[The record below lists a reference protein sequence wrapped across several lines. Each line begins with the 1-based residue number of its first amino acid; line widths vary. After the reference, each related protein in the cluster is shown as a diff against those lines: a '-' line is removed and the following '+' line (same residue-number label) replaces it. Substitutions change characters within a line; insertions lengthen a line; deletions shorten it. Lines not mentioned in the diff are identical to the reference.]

1 MWPLLLEKAF
11 AKLKGSYQALS
22 GGLPLD
28 AMKAMTGYEGER
40 ITLSSSSAA
49 ASSDAAFKKLHIYSN
64 AGCLLAA
71 GTKGV
76 DQSLVVGRKA
86 VGGSLVGGH
95 AYSILEIKTPS
106 LTSSKVRLLKLRNP
120 WGTFEWKGDWGDDS
134 VLWSTHPGVAFEI
147 GRPARSDD

>member
-1 MWPLLLEKAF
+1 MY
-11 AKLKGSYQALS
+11 GS
-22 GGLPLD
+22 
-28 AMKAMTGYEGER
+28 
-40 ITLSSSSAA
+40 LSSSSSA
-49 ASSDAAFKKLHIYSN
+49 ASSDAAFKKLHTYSN

-120 WGTFEWKGDWGDDS
+120 WYRT
-134 VLWSTHPGVAFEI
+134 
-147 GRPARSDD
+147 